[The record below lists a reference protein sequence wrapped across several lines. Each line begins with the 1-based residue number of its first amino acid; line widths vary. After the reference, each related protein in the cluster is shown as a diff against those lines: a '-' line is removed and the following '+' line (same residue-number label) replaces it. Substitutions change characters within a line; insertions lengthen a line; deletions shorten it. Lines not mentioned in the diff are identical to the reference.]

1 MKEGPTELEEVVI
14 DSNESNEE
22 HCYVCYEA
30 KDVTKSPC
38 VCTRLFVCKRCFD
51 RLQSESEICTVCRTQ
66 FETANKLESKIRGA
80 IDMRRSLKILLSI
93 FSGLILLLLLM
104 FGVGILVYAIDREKW
119 PAVVP
124 EMYGTIFLYGFCTVM
139 IAAIMFG
146 CGRMAR

>member
-22 HCYVCYEA
+22 HCYVCYEQ
-30 KDVTKSPC
+30 KDVRKSPC
-38 VCTRLFVCKRCFD
+38 VCTRLFVCNRC
-51 RLQSESEICTVCRTQ
+51 LNELLKESDICTVCRTQ
-66 FETANKLESKIRGA
+66 FTTANKLESKIRA
-80 IDMRRSLKILLSI
+80 INMRRSLKIPMNI
-93 FSGLILLLLLM
+93 FCGLILLLLLM